1 VTVWEVKRTGG
12 LDESSRRTVARL
24 HKRGTRLKGVSGINS
39 IRLEAWGIRVA
50 IPAHT
55 HGTTTPLTL
64 AKDIIQTICAACA
77 HVGLP
82 STVATRDNTPCCF
95 CASRA
100 GTVIQ
105 DVDTYCV
112 AEQIAVHVR
121 CLTRC
126 PSVSCLTRNRLAQAA
141 ARSAATPNTMLASS
155 SPTHAVA
162 LRRQDL
168 GQRGVAVLIC
178 SIQQRCCS
186 SYGSRRCKVVIDQTG
201 NRRSEDGEED
211 VL

>member
-1 VTVWEVKRTGG
+1 MVTVWEVKRTGG
-12 LDESSRRTVARL
+12 LDESSRRTVAHLIL

-55 HGTTTPLTL
+55 HGAKTPLTL

-82 STVATRDNTPCCF
+82 SAIAIRDNTPCCCF

-100 GTVIQ
+100 GTIIQ
-105 DVDTYCV
+105 DVDTYCE

-168 GQRGVAVLIC
+168 GQRGVAVSIC
-178 SIQQRCCS
+178 YI
-186 SYGSRRCKVVIDQTG
+186 YV
-201 NRRSEDGEED
+201 
-211 VL
+211 